1 MRRAATIL
9 IAMLVLFSPLVMAV
23 SYDTPQDRDVVR
35 VIVGVRESAGKN
47 VVGMSEIEGEKNK
60 DPMAE
65 FMIYTAQLK
74 GYGKLKKEIP
84 EIGVIVLEVP
94 RKDLEKIKR
103 LPFVTYVEE
112 DVKYHALG
120 EVQWDVQYIYAPN
133 VWNNYYK
140 TYGYA
145 AYGYHPSI
153 QVAVLDTGVDYT
165 HPDLQGAFS
174 WCVRVLNNGGSYYKG
189 TDLRYCWDD
198 NGHGTHVAGTIGA
211 SLNGQGI
218 AGVAP
223 YVQMYVVK
231 VLDSRGSGYL
241 SDIAQGI
248 IEATKGPDGIPGTAD
263 DADVISMSL
272 GGSKSTT
279 LYNAVRYAY
288 SYGVVLVAAS
298 GNEGAPYPSY
308 PAAYSEVIAVGAID
322 SNYRIASFSNRR
334 PDVVAPGVNVYS
346 TLPGGTYGTMS
357 GTSMACPHVSGVV
370 ALMQALRVAAGKPK
384 LTPYQ
389 VRNILISTAIDL
401 GSRGYDVYYG
411 YGLVDAEYAVYYALN
426 S

>member
-94 RKDLEKIKR
+94 RKALEKIKG

-153 QVAVLDTGVDYT
+153 QIAVLDTGVDYT

>member
-1 MRRAATIL
+1 MHKAAAIFV
-9 IAMLVLFSPLVMAV
+9 AMLVLFSPLVVAV
-23 SYDTPQDRDVVR
+23 GQNTTQDKDVVR
-35 VIVGVRESAGKN
+35 VVVGVRGNAGKSFMG
-47 VVGMSEIEGEKNK
+47 VAGGKGGEYSISKEELITYK
-60 DPMAE
+60 
-65 FMIYTAQLK
+65 AQLR

-84 EIGVIVLEVP
+84 ELGVIVLEVP
-94 RKDLEKIKR
+94 RKALQKIKR

-120 EVQWDVQYIYAPN
+120 EVKWDVQYIYAPN

-211 SLNGQGI
+211 SLNGQGM

-231 VLDSRGSGYL
+231 VLDSQGSGYL

-248 IEATKGPDGIPGTAD
+248 IDATKGPDGIPGTAD

-272 GGSKSTT
+272 GGSGSTT

-298 GNEGAPYPSY
+298 GNEAASYPSY

-370 ALMQALRVAAGKPK
+370 ALMQALRLAAGKPK

-389 VRNILISTAIDL
+389 VRNLLIGTAIDL